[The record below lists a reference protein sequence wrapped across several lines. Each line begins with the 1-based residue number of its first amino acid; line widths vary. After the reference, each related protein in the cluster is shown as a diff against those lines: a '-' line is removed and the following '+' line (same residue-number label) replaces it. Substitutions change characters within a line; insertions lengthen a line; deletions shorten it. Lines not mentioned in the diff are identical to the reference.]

1 MAEHDLPPLVL
12 YDKDSTPQ
20 NEEGVVNIDR
30 IADSMPVLPSQMRE
44 RLIQKYSEWVRLKSS
59 D

>member
-44 RLIQKYSEWVRLKSS
+44 RLIQKYSE
-59 D
+59 